1 MSPRNARLVVPRTFD
16 CLHRLT
22 TSRQI
27 LCWTAPKYLH
37 SRQVCLSKEAT
48 RDQLVVM
55 YLWGPALFF
64 ALYSRGFAR
73 AWAPHGKFQ
82 SQQMRDYW
90 CAAGHVKHRKWGRF
104 HLMLTC
110 RVRVIDMLLH
120 SVCLPVMQR
129 RRLGMRKT
137 ANNEHAEQTTH
148 DEARMNL

>member
-1 MSPRNARLVVPRTFD
+1 MLQKA
-16 CLHRLT
+16 
-22 TSRQI
+22 
-27 LCWTAPKYLH
+27 K
-37 SRQVCLSKEAT
+37 

-55 YLWGPALFF
+55 YQFLWGPALFF
-64 ALYSRGFAR
+64 ASIQLGVCASVGINLI
-73 AWAPHGKFQ
+73 PHGKFQ
-82 SQQMRDYW
+82 SQQMREYW

-148 DEARMNL
+148 DETQKSLINKTPPF